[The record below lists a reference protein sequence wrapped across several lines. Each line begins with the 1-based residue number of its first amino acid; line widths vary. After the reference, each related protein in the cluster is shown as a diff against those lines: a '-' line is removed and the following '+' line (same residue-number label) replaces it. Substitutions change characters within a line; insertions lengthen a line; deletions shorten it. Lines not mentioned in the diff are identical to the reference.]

1 MFLFQFKNPLIL
13 LLLAS
18 ALVSVLTR
26 EYEDAV
32 SIAVVSVRTAPCR
45 DSAPLPDPLP
55 RACRVSAY
63 LCYARKQEFG
73 YRFKKKRRRR
83 RKGKTHPSVPPG
95 VSWSLGHSSL
105 GRYPG
110 GCWVFADG
118 TKVAVNCFPP
128 TPGWH
133 RWLLAVHA
141 GQRGITVVVVQREAL
156 AISEKS
162 VIRVK
167 KHVKMSHFKVN
178 TFTAVCHHHP
188 WLVPECFHCPKRRP
202 HTHYTVAPHPHPP
215 APGNQVCFLRTDLFW
230 TFHIYGPI

>member
-32 SIAVVSVRTAPCR
+32 SIAVVSGGTAPCR

-55 RACRVSAY
+55 RACRVS
-63 LCYARKQEFG
+63 ARKQEFG

-110 GCWVFADG
+110 GCWVFAGG

-128 TPGWH
+128 TPGWR
-133 RWLLAVHA
+133 RWLLAVHT
-141 GQRGITVVVVQREAL
+141 GQRRITVIVQREAL
-156 AISEKS
+156 AISDKS

-167 KHVKMSHFKVN
+167 S
-178 TFTAVCHHHP
+178 T
-188 WLVPECFHCPKRRP
+188 
-202 HTHYTVAPHPHPP
+202 
-215 APGNQVCFLRTDLFW
+215 
-230 TFHIYGPI
+230 